1 MKKIL
6 SKKFGKLLAT
16 GSVFLFVFVLWFG
29 LAVFYRTDIG
39 MPIGVQNYLFHKYHE
54 EFDVNGFFGATI
66 AGHPTNQL
74 TCCSKNGN
82 PATDAF
88 NVVRKNT
95 FSIGSRRFASDNYY
109 GIIIREDYEKYVSD
123 IVSKY
128 FDEFKVFVRFEFSG
142 LSNTKYM
149 SDEFDKN
156 TSLEDF
162 FNYQKNSDN
171 IRACNTANLAI
182 MLEHQP
188 LIKEQNVVIGKTEQ
202 IFTEFS
208 EDLKFTQMEIITI
221 TDSERCKYYDV
232 DRTYY
237 YYILNDNKSGKYISG
252 IRSFITDEDNYSS
265 IEISDSFF

>member
-1 MKKIL
+1 MKTITIKPL
-6 SKKFGKLLAT
+6 TAELNADYLDFFDNRA
-16 GSVFLFVFVLWFG
+16 F
-29 LAVFYRTDIG
+29 TD
-39 MPIGVQNYLFHKYHE
+39 
-54 EFDVNGFFGATI
+54 
-66 AGHPTNQL
+66 
-74 TCCSKNGN
+74 GN
-82 PATDAF
+82 PNGPCYCTSP
-88 NVVRKNT
+88 NQNE
-95 FSIGSRRFASDNYY
+95 
-109 GIIIREDYEKYVSD
+109 EDIKQMV
-123 IVSKY
+123 
-128 FDEFKVFVRFEFSG
+128 DEFKVFVRFEFSG

-171 IRACNTANLAI
+171 IRACNTANLSI

-188 LIKEQNVVIGKTEQ
+188 LIKEQNVVIEKTEQ

-265 IEISDSFF
+265 IEISDSFFKNEEEF